1 MPVIKR
7 FSNCQ
12 VRINLKDH
20 APPHFHVLMRD
31 GREAWI
37 SIAGLKVLQGKIPR
51 RELTEV
57 MEWAEQNRDMLS
69 LKFEELQK

>member
-1 MPVIKR
+1 
-7 FSNCQ
+7 
-12 VRINLKDH
+12 
-20 APPHFHVLMRD
+20 MRD